1 MSQIL
6 KTLDE
11 VDSIAVQIEQLGD
24 ILAVLHTRYFEES
37 LTDVIAER
45 TFALSH
51 SRIGNIIAH
60 AGTQLTE
67 YAKRLEQ
74 AVQQIYFAE
83 ESHIDT

>member
-11 VDSIAVQIEQLGD
+11 VDSIAVQIEQLRD
-24 ILAVLHTRYFEES
+24 ILAVLYTRYFEES
-37 LTDVIAER
+37 LTDVVSER
-45 TFALSH
+45 VFAASH
-51 SRIGNIIAH
+51 PRIGNIISH
-60 AGTQLTE
+60 VETQLTE

-83 ESHIDT
+83 ESRI